1 MGNRS
6 ARCSPV
12 YGICTVSS
20 PASLKVMTPPQIHIS
35 CETLSSE
42 GKFPNSTVGAPAT
55 QGAGVAGM
63 QGMGVSTPRAAAV
76 AAATVGLAIDVHIPK
91 GMILTIG
98 IWSMMFASGTMFV
111 ITLLVGNTTSELG
124 ATPKL
129 HCIIA
134 PIQTCRGM
142 IRLLHRGF
150 EMYIR

>member
-1 MGNRS
+1 
-6 ARCSPV
+6 
-12 YGICTVSS
+12 
-20 PASLKVMTPPQIHIS
+20 
-35 CETLSSE
+35 
-42 GKFPNSTVGAPAT
+42 
-55 QGAGVAGM
+55 M
-63 QGMGVSTPRAAAV
+63 QGIGVSTPRAAAV

-98 IWSMMFASGTMFV
+98 IWSMIFASGTMLV

-134 PIQTCRGM
+134 PIQTCRGK

-150 EMYIR
+150 EMYNRVYAGSAGDRSQAARGRELAVSSVDDV

>member
-20 PASLKVMTPPQIHIS
+20 PASLKVMTPPQMHIS

-42 GKFPNSTVGAPAT
+42 GKFPNSTVGPPAT

-63 QGMGVSTPRAAAV
+63 QGIGVSTPRAAAV
-76 AAATVGLAIDVHIPK
+76 AAATTGFEGDIHMPK
-91 GMILTIG
+91 DMIFTIGMWSMIL
-98 IWSMMFASGTMFV
+98 ASGTWLV
-111 ITLLVGNTTSELG
+111 ITRLVGSTTNELG
-124 ATPKL
+124 AIPKL

-134 PIQTCRGM
+134 PIHTCRGM
-142 IRLLHRGF
+142 I
-150 EMYIR
+150 

>member
-20 PASLKVMTPPQIHIS
+20 PASLKVMTPPQMHIS

-42 GKFPNSTVGAPAT
+42 GKFTNSKVGAPAT

-63 QGMGVSTPRAAAV
+63 HGIGVSTPRAAAV
-76 AAATVGLAIDVHIPK
+76 AAATVGLEGDVHMPK
-91 GMILTIG
+91 GMIFVIG
-98 IWSMMFASGTMFV
+98 IWSMMLASGTSPVSTLFV
-111 ITLLVGNTTSELG
+111 GSTTSELG
-124 ATPKL
+124 AIPKV

-134 PIQTCRGM
+134 PMQT
-142 IRLLHRGF
+142 
-150 EMYIR
+150 